1 MFGAGS
7 MYCKHKSS
15 RMHPFSLGR
24 NRLTRK
30 PAWAN
35 WFFLIGF
42 ACPIIQYYIARK
54 YPRSILRYVFF
65 PALFGVSGM
74 IPPATIFNL
83 LCYLTIGIIFNV
95 IIKRKFPGW
104 WERYTYSL
112 AGALD
117 VGNALCLILYALA
130 LGLSGSSFPEWWG
143 TTGFAETLEAQAM
156 AVTKTL
162 KDGEVLAPWIKSW
175 N

>member
-1 MFGAGS
+1 MALQRVADF
-7 MYCKHKSS
+7 
-15 RMHPFSLGR
+15 L
-24 NRLTRK
+24 L
-30 PAWAN
+30 AWAN

-42 ACPIIQYYIARK
+42 ACPIIQYYFARK
-54 YPRSILRYVFF
+54 YPRSILRYIFF

-95 IIKRKFPGW
+95 VLKRYYPGW

-143 TTGFAETLEAQAM
+143 TVGFAETLEAQAM

-162 KDGEVLAPWIKSW
+162 GEGEVLAPWITSW